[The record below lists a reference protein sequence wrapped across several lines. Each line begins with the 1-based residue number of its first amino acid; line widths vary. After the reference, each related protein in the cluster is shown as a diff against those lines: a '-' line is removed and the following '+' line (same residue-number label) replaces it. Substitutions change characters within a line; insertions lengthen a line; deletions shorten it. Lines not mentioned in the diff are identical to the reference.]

1 VIAAAKRYTRARD
14 DRRRARIRLN
24 RPRGRLSRRGSTV
37 ARTVA
42 PNQNGVVKR
51 VGLVL
56 ALAAVAGAGWVA
68 LARPRWAQAVL
79 PARAP
84 RNLLIVTLDTLR
96 ADHLGSYGYA
106 AAQTPRLDALA
117 RSGLRFT
124 QATTVVP
131 LTLPAHSSLFT
142 GAFPGWHGVRDNGGF
157 YLGDDQVTLAEV
169 LRERGFRTGAFVSAF
184 VLDRR
189 WGIGQG
195 FERFHDEFDLDAF
208 GDAPGLD
215 SIQRPGSQTVDQ
227 AVAWL
232 GADRERP
239 FFAWV
244 HLYDPHAPY
253 EAPEPYRSRF
263 PATMAGAYDA
273 EIATTDAQV
282 GRLLDAL
289 AVQDRLDDTLV
300 VALAD
305 HGEML
310 GEHEEQAHGFFV
322 YDAAVRIPLIVAGP
336 GVPPR
341 AVAEQVRIVDVMP
354 TVLDLLGVA
363 APKSVQGVSLRPLAR
378 GGRLS
383 LVARS
388 ESWYPRY
395 HYGWS
400 DLQSIQDGRF
410 KYIRAPR
417 PELYDLSADPRETND
432 LAREDPQRLAALEA
446 ALSAEIA
453 RTSSTTAPKG
463 PQVVDAETEERLAA
477 LGYVGGSVS
486 ARHLEDRPRGDP
498 KDKIGLYNLLKLA
511 GTDSNDKRY
520 DQAIARVDEVLSA
533 DPEVVEAHM
542 LRGNFLKKSQ
552 RPDDAVEAYRRALA
566 LDPEHQGALF
576 SLALAYKDQGRLEEA
591 RVGFERARA
600 LDPRNGKVLWQL
612 ADLALRQHQPERAEA
627 IVQDALTRQVD
638 AHRFLLKRAEGLIER
653 QRYDE
658 AEQAL
663 LQALEKKPDLPTAHY
678 NLGLVYEARRQ
689 PERAIA
695 AYEAELAR
703 SDKAYRAA
711 FNLAKLLQAAGRSV
725 EAVRRFRQAVDAQ
738 AGFGTGQLY
747 LAKALLDT
755 GDLAGAEAWAR
766 KGLESSPDPRIAPL
780 GHFVLADVYNRQG
793 RAADAER
800 EIARARRRQKSAT

>member
-1 VIAAAKRYTRARD
+1 MKRFGIA
-14 DRRRARIRLN
+14 
-24 RPRGRLSRRGSTV
+24 
-37 ARTVA
+37 
-42 PNQNGVVKR
+42 
-51 VGLVL
+51 LVL
-56 ALAAVAGAGWVA
+56 AAAA
-68 LARPRWAQAVL
+68 LGSWIALSRPRWTSSLL
-79 PARAP
+79 PAKAP
-84 RNLLIVTLDTLR
+84 RNLLVVTLDTLR
-96 ADHLGSYGYA
+96 ADRLGSYGYA
-106 AAQTPRLDALA
+106 RAQTPRLDALA
-117 RSGLRFT
+117 SLGLRFE

-142 GAFPGWHGVRDNGGF
+142 GAFPAWHGVRDNGGF

-169 LRERGFRTGAFVSAF
+169 LRDRGFRTGGFVSAF

-195 FERFHDEFDLDAF
+195 FERFFDEFDLDAF

-215 SIQRPGSQTVDQ
+215 TIQRPGAQTVEQ
-227 AVAWL
+227 AVSWFAS
-232 GADRERP
+232 DRERP

-273 EIATTDAQV
+273 EIAATDAQV

-289 AVQDRLDDTLV
+289 SVQDRLDDTLV
-300 VALAD
+300 VVLAD

-310 GEHEEQAHGFFV
+310 GEHGEQAHGFFV

-336 GVPPR
+336 GVPAR
-341 AVAEQVRIVDVMP
+341 AIPDQVRIVDVMP

-363 APKSVQGVSLRPLAR
+363 APKGIQGVSLRPLAR
-378 GGRLS
+378 GERLG

-400 DLQSIQDGRF
+400 ELASIQDGRF

-417 PELYDLSADPRETND
+417 PELYDLSTDPRETSD
-432 LAREDPQRLAALEA
+432 LSNRDPQRLAALDD

-453 RTSSTTAPKG
+453 RTTSATAAKG

-486 ARHLEDRPRGDP
+486 ARHLEERPRGDP
-498 KDKIGLYNLLKLA
+498 KDKVGLYNLLKLA
-511 GTDSNDKRY
+511 GTASSEGRFDE
-520 DQAIARVDEVLSA
+520 AIARAKEALAA
-533 DPEVVEAHM
+533 DPEIVEAHM
-542 LRGNFLKKSQ
+542 LLGNFLKKSK
-552 RPDDAVEAYRRALA
+552 RPAEAIAAYRQALA
-566 LDPEHQGALF
+566 LDGEHQGALF
-576 SLALAYKDQGRLEEA
+576 SLALAYKDQNRLEEA
-591 RVGFERARA
+591 RVGFERARV

-612 ADLALRQHQPERAEA
+612 ADIALRQHQPERAEA
-627 IVQDALTRQVD
+627 VIQDALTRQVD
-638 AHRFLLKRAEGLIER
+638 QHRFLLKRAEGLIER

-663 LQALEKKPDLPTAHY
+663 QKALEQKPDLATARF
-678 NLGLVYEARRQ
+678 NLGLVYEGKGQ
-689 PERAIA
+689 PQRAIA
-695 AYEAELAR
+695 AYEAELA
-703 SDKAYRAA
+703 SHAKAYRAA
-711 FNLAKLLQAAGRSV
+711 FNLAKLLQSAGRTD
-725 EAVRRFRQAVDAQ
+725 EAVRRFRQAVELQ
-738 AGFGTGQLY
+738 ADFGTGQLY

-755 GDLAGAEAWAR
+755 GDLAGAEQWAR
-766 KGLESSPDPRIAPL
+766 KGLESNPDARIAPL

-793 RAADAER
+793 RTADAER
-800 EIARARRRQKSAT
+800 EAARARRLQNSAT

>member
-1 VIAAAKRYTRARD
+1 
-14 DRRRARIRLN
+14 
-24 RPRGRLSRRGSTV
+24 
-37 ARTVA
+37 
-42 PNQNGVVKR
+42 VKR
-51 VGLVL
+51 LGIVVALGACAVG
-56 ALAAVAGAGWVA
+56 AWVA
-68 LARPRWAQAVL
+68 LSRPRWASGVL

-84 RNLLIVTLDTLR
+84 RNVLVITLDTLR

-117 RSGLRFT
+117 RSGLRFA

-142 GAFPGWHGVRDNGGF
+142 GAFPAWHGVRDNGGF

-169 LRERGFRTGAFVSAF
+169 LRDRGFRTGGFVSAF

-189 WGIGQG
+189 WGIAQG
-195 FERFHDEFDLDAF
+195 FERFFDEFDLDAF
-208 GDAPGLD
+208 GDAPGMD
-215 SIQRPGSQTVDQ
+215 TIQRPGAQTVDQ
-227 AVAWL
+227 ALAWL
-232 GADRERP
+232 AADREQP

-253 EAPEPYRSRF
+253 QAPEPLRSRF

-273 EIATTDAQV
+273 EIAATDAQV

-289 AVQDRLDDTLV
+289 AAEGRLDDTLV

-322 YDAAVRIPLIVAGP
+322 YDAAVHIPLIVAGP
-336 GVPPR
+336 GVPAR

-354 TVLDLLGVA
+354 TVLDLLGVP
-363 APKSVQGVSLRPLAR
+363 APQGVQGVSLRPLAR
-378 GGRLS
+378 GERLG

-400 DLQSIQDGRF
+400 ELSSIQDGRF

-417 PELYDLSADPRETND
+417 AELYDLSADPREAND
-432 LAREDPQRLAALEA
+432 LSRQDPQRLAALDR
-446 ALSAEIA
+446 ALLAEIA
-453 RTSSTTAPKG
+453 RTTSTTAAKG

-477 LGYVGGSVS
+477 LGYVGGGVS
-486 ARHLEDRPRGDP
+486 ARHLEERPRGDP

-511 GTDSNDKRY
+511 GTASSEGRY
-520 DQAIARVDEVLSA
+520 DEAIACVKEALGA
-533 DPEVVEAHM
+533 DPSIVEGHM
-542 LRGNFLKKSQ
+542 LLGNFLKKSK
-552 RPDDAVEAYRRALA
+552 RPAEAIDAYRQALA
-566 LDPEHQGALF
+566 LDPDHQGALF
-576 SLALAYKDQGRLEEA
+576 SLAIAYKDQDRLEEA
-591 RVGFERARA
+591 RLGFERARA

-612 ADLALRQHQPERAEA
+612 ADIALRQHQPDRAEA
-627 IVQDALTRQVD
+627 VIQDALTRQVD
-638 AHRFLLKRAEGLIER
+638 AHRFLLKRAEGLIEKA
-653 QRYDE
+653 RYDE

-663 LQALEKKPDLPTAHY
+663 TKALEKKPNLPTARY
-678 NLGLVYEARRQ
+678 NLGLVYEGKHQ

-695 AYEAELAR
+695 AYEGELAQNA
-703 SDKAYRAA
+703 KAYRAA
-711 FNLAKLLQAAGRSV
+711 FNLAKLLQAAGRTD
-725 EAVRRFRQAVDAQ
+725 EAVRRFRQAVEVQ

-747 LAKALLDT
+747 LAKALLDA
-755 GDLAGAEAWAR
+755 GDLAGAEQWAR
-766 KGLESSPDPRIAPL
+766 TGLESNPDARIAPL

-793 RAADAER
+793 RTADAER
-800 EIARARRRQKSAT
+800 EVARARRLQKSAT

>member
-1 VIAAAKRYTRARD
+1 LRSID
-14 DRRRARIRLN
+14 DRNHNDI
-24 RPRGRLSRRGSTV
+24 
-37 ARTVA
+37 
-42 PNQNGVVKR
+42 VKR
-51 VGLVL
+51 LAMLAALAVA
-56 ALAAVAGAGWVA
+56 ALAAWVT
-68 LARPRWAQAVL
+68 LARPRWAKGLL

-84 RNLLIVTLDTLR
+84 NSLLIVTLDTLR
-96 ADHLGSYGYA
+96 ADHLGAYGYA

-142 GAFPGWHGVRDNGGF
+142 GTFPGWHGVRDNGGF
-157 YLGDDQVTLAEV
+157 YVGDEQVTLAEV
-169 LRERGFRTGAFVSAF
+169 LRDRGFRTGAFVSAF

-195 FERFHDEFDLDAF
+195 FERYHDEFDLDAF

-215 SIQRPGSQTVDQ
+215 TIQRPGAQTVDQ

-232 GADRERP
+232 GTDRDRP

-244 HLYDPHAPY
+244 HIYDPHAPY

-263 PATMAGAYDA
+263 PSSMVGAYDA
-273 EIATTDAQV
+273 EIAATDAQV
-282 GRLLDAL
+282 GRVLDAL
-289 AVQDRLDDTLV
+289 EVQGRLDDTLV
-300 VALAD
+300 VVLAD

-322 YDAAVRIPLIVAGP
+322 YDAAVRIPLIVAGR
-336 GVPPR
+336 GVPSR
-341 AVAEQVRIVDVMP
+341 IVAEQVRIVDVMP
-354 TVLDLLGVA
+354 TVLDLLDVP

-378 GGRLS
+378 GEALG

-400 DLQSIQDGRF
+400 ELTSIQDGRF

-432 LAREDPQRLAALEA
+432 LSRQDPQRLAALDK
-446 ALSAEIA
+446 ALAAEIA
-453 RTSSTTAPKG
+453 RTSSATAAKG

-486 ARHLEDRPRGDP
+486 ARHLEERPRADP

-511 GTDSNDKRY
+511 GTDSNEKRY
-520 DQAIARVDEVLSA
+520 DQAIARVKEVLAA
-533 DPEVVEAHM
+533 DPEVVEAYM
-542 LRGNFLKKSQ
+542 LLGNFLKKSKD
-552 RPDDAVEAYRRALA
+552 PGSAIAAYRQALA
-566 LDPEHQGALF
+566 LDAEHQGALF
-576 SLALAYKDQGRLEEA
+576 SLALAYKDENRLEEA
-591 RVGFERARA
+591 RVGFERARE

-612 ADLALRQHQPERAEA
+612 ADLALRQHQPERAEE
-627 IVQDALTRQVD
+627 IVQDALTRRVD

-658 AEQAL
+658 AEKAL
-663 LQALEKKPDLPTAHY
+663 REALEQKPDLPTAHY
-678 NLGLVYEARRQ
+678 NLGLIYEARNK

-695 AYEAELAR
+695 EYESELAR
-703 SDKAYRAA
+703 SAKAYRAA
-711 FNLAKLLQAAGRSV
+711 FNLAKLLQAAGRTD
-725 EAVRRFRQAVDAQ
+725 EAVRRYRQAVDAQ

-766 KGLESSPDPRIAPL
+766 KGLESNPDARIAPL

-793 RAADAER
+793 RRADAER
-800 EIARARRRQKSAT
+800 EVARARRLQKSAL